1 MGDSVEA
8 NDSMKM
14 ASRSQKV
21 GVGDAVT
28 QVMEGGISPSELNDG
43 QTVAGQDQR
52 LIVAAIQVLQ
62 DKLAIGATLDQYN
75 PRDLFAGLADTVTK
89 DKELESVVEID
100 HQKPRV
106 SVKFPH
112 REQSKSNGFER

>member
-1 MGDSVEA
+1 MGDSIEV
-8 NDSMKM
+8 NDSMKLG
-14 ASRSQKV
+14 SRSQKI

-62 DKLAIGATLDQYN
+62 DKLAVSASLDHYN
-75 PRDLFAGLADTVTK
+75 PRDLFAGLTDTVK
-89 DKELESVVEID
+89 RDNDMESIVEID
-100 HQKPRV
+100 HQEPKV

-112 REQSKSNGFER
+112 REHSKSKGVER